1 VPPSRF
7 ARFARTILVNDARNG
22 GNKRSQPSRIEH
34 RKNDGSCRIIRSR
47 RRVLRG
53 QAGKRGGARSSYE
66 RGSYETAAKRS
77 PLRICR
83 LFASTLRRRSR
94 LIDRRRLRTR
104 ARPRQT
110 AEANDCDNCSPA
122 FPFRTKAPVSPS
134 PSPSLSLSLL
144 RAPRHARL
152 ASPSPRARKPSE
164 LVAATP
170 RIARVVSGGPLQH
183 PSAHRERIPH
193 SESDFRAAI
202 EMRKERAAACV
213 CGCVASSDD
222 ERRGGEGGGGKS
234 GEMEIKVSVSGREHT
249 ARH

>member
-122 FPFRTKAPVSPS
+122 FP
-134 PSPSLSLSLL
+134 SLSLSLSL
-144 RAPRHARL
+144 CLSCGRL
-152 ASPSPRARKPSE
+152 ATLDLRLRVRELGNPVNSLPRLRESRE
-164 LVAATP
+164 SSAAALFSIRP
-170 RIARVVSGGPLQH
+170 RIAR
-183 PSAHRERIPH
+183 EFRI
-193 SESDFRAAI
+193 RNLI
-202 EMRKERAAACV
+202 L
-213 CGCVASSDD
+213 
-222 ERRGGEGGGGKS
+222 ERR
-234 GEMEIKVSVSGREHT
+234 
-249 ARH
+249 